1 MNKLDLSD
9 RESIAIGI
17 VRKQPL
23 SRIGNILNRSTSSI
37 SREIKKHRIFVAGSY
52 YAGNDCKNA
61 KHCTERHLCGELN
74 CPMYCYSCNKDCH
87 QYCKNYV
94 TTKCLKYN
102 KPPYVCNGCSNRRY
116 CNEDRYFYDA
126 KVADRMAHETRKTA
140 SEGVHLTETELSTID
155 EILTKGIR
163 NGQPLAHLFG
173 THEAELVI
181 SERTAYRLIDNGL
194 LSVKNIDL
202 RRKSRYKK
210 RRKKKQET
218 DGVLNQKYRQ
228 GRSYQDFL
236 KYMENKSNYEVV
248 EMDTV
253 KGKRGCGKVI
263 LTMLLRRN
271 SVMLIFVMPD
281 CKAESVIDRFDF
293 LEKGL
298 GTECFRRLF
307 GTIITDNGSEF
318 KRVDELE
325 QSSIT
330 PGITRTS
337 VYYCDPMASGQKG
350 RLEKNHE
357 YIRYVIS
364 KGTSLDPFS
373 QEDFTI
379 LMNHINSVKRP
390 GLHNMSPYDLVD
402 LEDEDMRM
410 LMKLMMLE
418 KIPADDINLTKSLL
432 MK

>member
-163 NGQPLAHLFG
+163 NGQPLAHQ
-173 THEAELVI
+173 I
-181 SERTAYRLIDNGL
+181 
-194 LSVKNIDL
+194 
-202 RRKSRYKK
+202 
-210 RRKKKQET
+210 
-218 DGVLNQKYRQ
+218 
-228 GRSYQDFL
+228 GRAH
-236 KYMENKSNYEVV
+236 V
-248 EMDTV
+248 
-253 KGKRGCGKVI
+253 
-263 LTMLLRRN
+263 
-271 SVMLIFVMPD
+271 
-281 CKAESVIDRFDF
+281 
-293 LEKGL
+293 
-298 GTECFRRLF
+298 
-307 GTIITDNGSEF
+307 
-318 KRVDELE
+318 
-325 QSSIT
+325 
-330 PGITRTS
+330 
-337 VYYCDPMASGQKG
+337 
-350 RLEKNHE
+350 
-357 YIRYVIS
+357 
-364 KGTSLDPFS
+364 
-373 QEDFTI
+373 
-379 LMNHINSVKRP
+379 
-390 GLHNMSPYDLVD
+390 
-402 LEDEDMRM
+402 
-410 LMKLMMLE
+410 
-418 KIPADDINLTKSLL
+418 
-432 MK
+432 